1 MPLKAA
7 DDKSKRVKLL
17 EDLQRV
23 PSLSFSQKDWLRNEL
38 SNLKK
43 GIAGERD
50 AAYYIDHYFDKG
62 ENHVVLHDLRF
73 VIDDEVTQ
81 IDHLVIARGGNLYL
95 METKN
100 FACNLIINERGEFTA
115 EYERGRFGIPS
126 PIEQSLRH
134 ERGLRKL
141 LERLDI
147 GTRVQKFDFYHV
159 VMLHPKAIIERPP
172 VKSFDTFNVI
182 KADQFPSW
190 HQKFVDKVGIGKL
203 FMTGL
208 NMRSLDT
215 IKEWGEK
222 LARQHRPADLLA
234 LPDFM
239 QPKAP
244 VKFSPPAAAPISSP
258 GARPAAARPAAPAA
272 PPAAATTGPATA
284 AVARPA
290 TSVPAPAFAPVIA
303 SRPVQAPAPAP
314 RPVQQAAE
322 EAPAKRLI
330 CAHCGTKISFAE
342 GKFCW
347 GYAKRFGGL
356 AYCREHQALR

>member
-23 PSLSFSQKDWLRNEL
+23 PSMSFSQKDWLRNEL

-43 GIAGERD
+43 GIAGERE
-50 AAYYIDHYFDKG
+50 AAYYIDHYLDKG
-62 ENHVVLHDLRF
+62 GNHVVLHDLRF
-73 VIDDEVTQ
+73 VVDDEVTQ
-81 IDHLVIARGGNLYL
+81 IDHLAISRGGNIYL

-100 FACNLIINERGEFTA
+100 YGCSFIINERGEFTA

-147 GTRVQKFDFYHV
+147 GARVQKFDFYHV

-172 VKSFDTFNVI
+172 VKSFDTCNVI

-190 HQKFVDKVGIGKL
+190 HQKFVDKLGLGKL
-203 FMTGL
+203 LMTGL

-215 IKEWGEK
+215 VKEWGEK
-222 LARQHRPADLLA
+222 LMRQHRPADLLA

-239 QPKAP
+239 RPRETARPLATAP
-244 VKFSPPAAAPISSP
+244 TRVFSP
-258 GARPAAARPAAPAA
+258 A
-272 PPAAATTGPATA
+272 PPFATA
-284 AVARPA
+284 AAFVP
-290 TSVPAPAFAPVIA
+290 VPKPAPAHAPVIA
-303 SRPVQAPAPAP
+303 PRAAQAQAPAP
-314 RPVQQAAE
+314 RPVQHTAE
-322 EAPAKRLI
+322 EPPAKKLL
-330 CAHCGTKISFAE
+330 CAHCGVKISFAE

-347 GYAKRFGGL
+347 GNAKRFGGL
-356 AYCREHQALR
+356 AYCRTHQTPG

>member
-17 EDLQRV
+17 EDLQKSS
-23 PSLSFSQKDWLRNEL
+23 SLDAFQKNWLQREL
-38 SNLKK
+38 WNLKT
-43 GIAGERD
+43 GIQGERD
-50 AAYYIDHYFDKG
+50 AAYYIDHYFGKG

-73 VIDDEVTQ
+73 VIDGEVTQ
-81 IDHLVIARGGNLYL
+81 IDHLVISRGGNLYL

-100 FACNLIINERGEFTA
+100 YACSLIINERGEFTA
-115 EYERGRFGIPS
+115 EYERNRFGIAS

-134 ERGLRKL
+134 ERALRKL

-147 GTRVQKFDFYHV
+147 GARVQKFDFYHV

-172 VKSFDTFNVI
+172 VKSFDTCNVI

-190 HQKFVDKVGIGKL
+190 HQKFVDKLGIGKL
-203 FMTGL
+203 LMTGL
-208 NMRSLDT
+208 NRRSLDT

-222 LARQHRPADLLA
+222 LIRQHRPTDLLA

-244 VKFSPPAAAPISSP
+244 VRLAPPAAV
-258 GARPAAARPAAPAA
+258 RPAAAAVPRPA
-272 PPAAATTGPATA
+272 PPAP
-284 AVARPA
+284 
-290 TSVPAPAFAPVIA
+290 APVIA
-303 SRPVQAPAPAP
+303 PQPTQATAP
-314 RPVQQAAE
+314 RPVQHTAE
-322 EAPAKRLI
+322 EPPAKKLI
-330 CAHCGTKISFAE
+330 CAHCGMKISFAE

-347 GYAKRFGGL
+347 GNAKRFGGL
-356 AYCREHQALR
+356 AYCRAHQAPG

>member
-23 PSLSFSQKDWLRNEL
+23 PSLSFSQKDWLRIEL

-95 METKN
+95 LETKN
-100 FACNLIINERGEFTA
+100 YACSLIINERGEFTA
-115 EYERGRFGIPS
+115 EYERNRFGIAS

-134 ERGLRKL
+134 ERALRKL

-147 GTRVQKFDFYHV
+147 GARVQKFNFYHV
-159 VMLHPKAIIERPP
+159 VMLHPKAIIERPS
-172 VKSFDTFNVI
+172 VKSFDTCNVI

-190 HQKFVDKVGIGKL
+190 HQKFVDKLGIGKL
-203 FMTGL
+203 LMTGL
-208 NMRSLDT
+208 NRRSLDT

-244 VKFSPPAAAPISSP
+244 VKFAPPAAAPVA
-258 GARPAAARPAAPAA
+258 ARPAAAAV
-272 PPAAATTGPATA
+272 A

-290 TSVPAPAFAPVIA
+290 PPAPASVIA
-303 SRPVQAPAPAP
+303 PRAAQAQAQAPAP
-314 RPVQQAAE
+314 RPVQHTAE
-322 EAPAKRLI
+322 EPPAKKLI
-330 CAHCGTKISFAE
+330 CAHCGVKISFAE

-347 GYAKRFGGL
+347 GNAKRFGGL
-356 AYCREHQALR
+356 AYCRAHQAPG

>member
-23 PSLSFSQKDWLRNEL
+23 PSLSFSQKDWLRIEL

-100 FACNLIINERGEFTA
+100 YACNLIINERGEFTA
-115 EYERGRFGIPS
+115 EYERNRFGIAS

-147 GTRVQKFDFYHV
+147 GGRVQKQLDIHHV

-172 VKSFDTFNVI
+172 VKSFDTRNII

-190 HQKFVDKVGIGKL
+190 HQSFVEKIGFGTVL
-203 FMTGL
+203 MTGL
-208 NMRSLDT
+208 NMRSLET
-215 IKEWGEK
+215 TRQWGEK
-222 LARQHRPADLLA
+222 LMREHRPADLLA

-244 VKFSPPAAAPISSP
+244 VKFAPPAAAP
-258 GARPAAARPAAPAA
+258 
-272 PPAAATTGPATA
+272 
-284 AVARPA
+284 
-290 TSVPAPAFAPVIA
+290 APVIA
-303 SRPVQAPAPAP
+303 PRPVQAPAPAP
-314 RPVQQAAE
+314 RPVHHAAE

-330 CAHCGTKISFAE
+330 CAHCGVKLPFVV
-342 GKFCW
+342 GQFCW
-347 GYAKRFGGL
+347 DRPQRFGGL

>member
-17 EDLQRV
+17 EDLQHV
-23 PSLSFSQKDWLRNEL
+23 PSMSFSQKDWLRNEL

-43 GIAGERD
+43 GIAGERE
-50 AAYYIDHYFDKG
+50 AAYYIDHYLDKG
-62 ENHVVLHDLRF
+62 GNHVVLHDLRF
-73 VIDDEVTQ
+73 VVDDEVTQ
-81 IDHLVIARGGNLYL
+81 IDHLAISRGGNIYL

-100 FACNLIINERGEFTA
+100 YGCSFIINERGEFTA

-141 LERLDI
+141 LERLEI
-147 GTRVQKFDFYHV
+147 GARVQKFDFYHV

-172 VKSFDTFNVI
+172 VKSFDTCNVI

-190 HQKFVDKVGIGKL
+190 HQQFVDKLGIGKL

-244 VKFSPPAAAPISSP
+244 VKFAPPAAAP
-258 GARPAAARPAAPAA
+258 
-272 PPAAATTGPATA
+272 
-284 AVARPA
+284 
-290 TSVPAPAFAPVIA
+290 APVIA
-303 SRPVQAPAPAP
+303 PRPVQAPAPAP
-314 RPVQQAAE
+314 RPVQHAAE

-347 GYAKRFGGL
+347 GNAKRFGGL

>member
-17 EDLQRV
+17 EDLQKSS
-23 PSLSFSQKDWLRNEL
+23 SLDAFQKNWLQREL
-38 SNLKK
+38 WNLKT
-43 GIAGERD
+43 GIQGERD

-73 VIDDEVTQ
+73 VIDGEVTQ

-100 FACNLIINERGEFTA
+100 YACSLIINERGEFTA
-115 EYERGRFGIPS
+115 EYERNRFGIAS

-134 ERGLRKL
+134 ERALRKL

-147 GTRVQKFDFYHV
+147 GACVQKFDFYHV

-172 VKSFDTFNVI
+172 VKSFDTCNVI

-190 HQKFVDKVGIGKL
+190 HQKFVDKLGIGKL
-203 FMTGL
+203 LMTGL
-208 NMRSLDT
+208 NRRSLET
-215 IKEWGEK
+215 VKEWGEK
-222 LARQHRPADLLA
+222 LMRHHRPADLLA

-244 VKFSPPAAAPISSP
+244 
-258 GARPAAARPAAPAA
+258 ARFA
-272 PPAAATTGPATA
+272 PPAALRPDAA

-290 TSVPAPAFAPVIA
+290 PPAPAPVIA
-303 SRPVQAPAPAP
+303 PRAAQAQASAP
-314 RPVQQAAE
+314 RPVQHTAE
-322 EAPAKRLI
+322 EPPAKKLI
-330 CAHCGTKISFAE
+330 CAHCGVKISFAE

-347 GYAKRFGGL
+347 GNAKRFGGL
-356 AYCREHQALR
+356 AYCRAHQTPG

>member
-23 PSLSFSQKDWLRNEL
+23 PSLSFSQKDWLRIEL

-100 FACNLIINERGEFTA
+100 YACNLIINERGEFTA
-115 EYERGRFGIPS
+115 EYERNRFGIAS

-147 GTRVQKFDFYHV
+147 GGRVQKQLDIHHV

-172 VKSFDTFNVI
+172 VKSFDTRNII

-190 HQKFVDKVGIGKL
+190 HQSFVEKIGFGTVL
-203 FMTGL
+203 MTGL
-208 NMRSLDT
+208 NMRSLET
-215 IKEWGEK
+215 TRQWGEK
-222 LARQHRPADLLA
+222 LMREHRPADLLA

-244 VKFSPPAAAPISSP
+244 VKFAPPAAAP
-258 GARPAAARPAAPAA
+258 
-272 PPAAATTGPATA
+272 
-284 AVARPA
+284 
-290 TSVPAPAFAPVIA
+290 APVIA
-303 SRPVQAPAPAP
+303 PRPVQAPAPAP
-314 RPVQQAAE
+314 RPVQHAAE

-330 CAHCGTKISFAE
+330 CAHCGVKLPFVV
-342 GKFCW
+342 GQFCW
-347 GYAKRFGGL
+347 DRPQRFGGL

>member
-23 PSLSFSQKDWLRNEL
+23 PSMSFSQKDWLRNEL

-62 ENHVVLHDLRF
+62 GNHVVLHDLRF
-73 VIDDEVTQ
+73 VVDGEVTQ
-81 IDHLVIARGGNLYL
+81 IDHLAIARGGNIYL

-100 FACNLIINERGEFTA
+100 YGCSLIINERGEFTA
-115 EYERGRFGIPS
+115 EYENSRFGIPS

-141 LERLDI
+141 LERLEI
-147 GTRVQKFDFYHV
+147 GGRVQKQLDIHHV

-172 VKSFDTFNVI
+172 AKSFDTRNII

-190 HQKFVDKVGIGKL
+190 HQSFVEKIGFGTVL
-203 FMTGL
+203 MTGL
-208 NMRSLDT
+208 NIRSLDT

-222 LARQHRPADLLA
+222 LMRQHRPADLLA

-244 VKFSPPAAAPISSP
+244 ARFAP
-258 GARPAAARPAAPAA
+258 PAA
-272 PPAAATTGPATA
+272 PPAAVRPAAA

-290 TSVPAPAFAPVIA
+290 PPVPAPAPVIA
-303 SRPVQAPAPAP
+303 PRPVQAQAPAP
-314 RPVQQAAE
+314 RPVQHAAE
-322 EAPAKRLI
+322 AAPAKKLI

-347 GYAKRFGGL
+347 GNAQRFGGL
-356 AYCREHQALR
+356 AYCRAHQAPR